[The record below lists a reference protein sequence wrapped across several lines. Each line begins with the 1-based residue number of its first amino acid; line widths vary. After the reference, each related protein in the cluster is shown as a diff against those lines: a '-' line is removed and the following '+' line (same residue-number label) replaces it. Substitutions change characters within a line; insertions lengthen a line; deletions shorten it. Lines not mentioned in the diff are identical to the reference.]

1 MYGVWECM
9 GCGNLWGVEVSGCFV
24 GVYGCVGVY
33 GVWECTLIFKRA
45 LQPFNIKGPLKK
57 IPRWKKE
64 GKADL
69 YLILENHLQLE
80 YFFASLSSLG
90 DD

>member
-1 MYGVWECM
+1 M
-9 GCGNLWGVEVSGCFV
+9 GKIMRCGSVS
-24 GVYGCVGVY
+24 
-33 GVWECTLIFKRA
+33 LIFKRT

-69 YLILENHLQLE
+69 YLILENHLLL
-80 YFFASLSSLG
+80 FASLFSREMTEQLLG
-90 DD
+90 QKRTSHE

>member
-1 MYGVWECM
+1 M
-9 GCGNLWGVEVSGCFV
+9 GKIMRCGSVS
-24 GVYGCVGVY
+24 
-33 GVWECTLIFKRA
+33 LIFKRI

-69 YLILENHLQLE
+69 YLILENHLLL
-80 YFFASLSSLG
+80 FASFSLG
-90 DD
+90 R

>member
-1 MYGVWECM
+1 MR
-9 GCGNLWGVEVSGCFV
+9 CGSVS
-24 GVYGCVGVY
+24 
-33 GVWECTLIFKRA
+33 LIFKRT

-69 YLILENHLQLE
+69 YLILENHLYNTFLLP
-80 YFFASLSSLG
+80 FSLG
-90 DD
+90 R